1 MLMQFYN
8 ISYVQTDMQRYLS
21 CPTSCS
27 VTLGLFSWFPSVCLL
42 AVSSVMLLLSSLK
55 SLDFTA
61 VLFLRTD
68 LIPDKTKT
76 VRTFFSKKYFHIII
90 SLITSDNIRTLQGS
104 YKAVLLHAI
113 HVYSKSLLVW
123 DWNPWV
129 KKTCL

>member
-8 ISYVQTDMQRYLS
+8 IRYVQTDTQRYLS

-27 VTLGLFSWFPSVCLL
+27 VILGLFSWFPSIHLI

-68 LIPDKTKT
+68 LIPDKNKNSEDI
-76 VRTFFSKKYFHIII
+76 FF
-90 SLITSDNIRTLQGS
+90 
-104 YKAVLLHAI
+104 
-113 HVYSKSLLVW
+113 
-123 DWNPWV
+123 
-129 KKTCL
+129 